1 MTPFPR
7 KLAFAAMTLVACG
20 WGTHIGGSVGT
31 NPPPSSGGAGHDS
44 GTGACENRGCGGADA
59 FVAPVSDV
67 GVDAGLLPDAA
78 ASPTEVF
85 ELVAAGSAAEPLSCP
100 SAHWEFSGLPASV
113 ELKNT
118 GTVALAYI
126 AEQAAW
132 DLGAEYAPG
141 VPTGMSMERV
151 GVLAPGAEVTI
162 ASRPGG
168 YEQTAL
174 IGASKPFS
182 IYDGGFA
189 AADEWTIPWP
199 QGVSGSDGSM
209 TMYVAEIDDV
219 SACGPVTR
227 P

>member
-1 MTPFPR
+1 MTSNLF
-7 KLAFAAMTLVACG
+7 KLALAALTLAACG
-20 WGTHIGGSVGT
+20 G
-31 NPPPSSGGAGHDS
+31 NPFENTLERSTQPLPSSGSAGHDS
-44 GTGACENRGCGGADA
+44 GSGTCNREGCGGGDA
-59 FVAPVSDV
+59 YVVPI
-67 GVDAGLLPDAA
+67 VDAAVD
-78 ASPTEVF
+78 ASPSPIETF
-85 ELVAAGSAAEPLSCP
+85 ELVADGSAAEPLSCP
-100 SAHWEFSGLPASV
+100 SANWEFSGLPTSI

-126 AEQAAW
+126 AEQVAW
-132 DLGAEYAPG
+132 NLGAQYSPG